1 MPEVL
6 AKYLPIGRMKRFAL
20 ITVGAVALLGGAIAA
35 GQPVRQGDLII
46 GFDAGFAP
54 HALPR
59 DRVAPVR
66 VDLDGSIATTDGSRP
81 PQLRRISV
89 ALNRYGRL
97 TTRGLPSCAPG
108 ELESVSS
115 ATALERCRGAL
126 VGRGRFGA
134 NVGFPGQPVVPIEG
148 RVLAFNS
155 SGHGRQSILV
165 HIYASSPVRA
175 SVVLDFKVSHRRQ
188 GKFGTVVSTRI
199 PRIASDLGYVTDIS
213 LSLGRRYRVG
223 GRGLSFLSA
232 SCAAP
237 SGFPGAVFAFARG
250 SFAFANGQRLTTT
263 VVRDCVVR

>member
-1 MPEVL
+1 
-6 AKYLPIGRMKRFAL
+6 MKRLAL
-20 ITVGAVALLGGAIAA
+20 IFAVAVAALGAAIAA

-46 GFDAGFAP
+46 GFDAAFTP

-59 DRVAPVR
+59 NQAAPVR
-66 VDLDGSIATTDGSRP
+66 VSLDGSVATTDGSRP
-81 PQLRRISV
+81 PQLRRISI

-97 TTRGLPSCAPG
+97 TTRGLPTCAAG

-115 ATALERCRGAL
+115 ATALERCRSAL

-134 NVGFPGQPVVPIEG
+134 NVAFPGQPAVPIEG

-155 SGHGRQSILV
+155 SRRGQQSIVV

-213 LSLGRRYRVG
+213 LSLGRRYRVDG
-223 GRGLSFLSA
+223 ESLSFLSA

-237 SGFPGAVFAFARG
+237 SGFPGAIFAFARG
-250 SFAFANGQRLTTT
+250 SFVFANGQRLTTT